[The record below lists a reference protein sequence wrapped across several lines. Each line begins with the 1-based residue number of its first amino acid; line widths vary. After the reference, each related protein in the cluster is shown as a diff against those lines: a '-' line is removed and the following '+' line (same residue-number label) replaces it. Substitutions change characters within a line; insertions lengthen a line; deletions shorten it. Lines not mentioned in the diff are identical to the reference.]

1 MSTKKKPAPGAQ
13 KPAAGA
19 GKPVNVE
26 PIIAEASK
34 KVPAQLKPM
43 FDKVVLSGM
52 RIMFDKSSH
61 QMMLD
66 SLDKPGPMSK
76 RLSDGII
83 QLMYLMW
90 KQSNHTI
97 PPQTIVPAATVLT
110 LRAFEFLQESK
121 DPEATPQV
129 LGDALHDVVQGILD
143 RFGATQDKLPALLKN
158 KDPGKDDS
166 LRQDAGAAPGAP
178 AAAPGAPAAPAAG
191 GGMLDSVMG
200 G

>member
-19 GKPVNVE
+19 VDVDAIIQRASANV
-26 PIIAEASK
+26 P
-34 KVPAQLKPM
+34 PQLKPM

-52 RIMFDKSSH
+52 RIMFDQQSH
-61 QMMLD
+61 GMMVEA
-66 SLDKPGPMSK
+66 LDKPGPMAK
-76 RLSDGII
+76 RISDGII

-97 PPQTIVPAATVLT
+97 PPQLMVPAALVLT
-110 LRAFEFLQESK
+110 LRVFQYLQEAK
-121 DPEATPQV
+121 DPQATPQV
-129 LGDALHDVVQGILD
+129 LGDATHQAVQGILD
-143 RFGATQDKLPALLKN
+143 RFGATEDKLPALLKN
-158 KDPGKDDS
+158 PDPGKDDS
-166 LRQDAGAAPGAP
+166 LRPAAGAAPGAP
-178 AAAPGAPAAPAAG
+178 GTPAAPAAG

>member
-19 GKPVNVE
+19 AKTVDVE
-26 PIIAEASK
+26 PIIAAAGQK
-34 KVPAQLKPM
+34 MPPQLKPM

-66 SLDKPGPMSK
+66 TLDQPGPMAK
-76 RLSDGII
+76 RISDGII

-97 PPQTIVPAATVLT
+97 PPQVIVPSATVLT
-110 LRAFEFLQESK
+110 LRAFQFLQESK

-129 LGDALHDVVQGILD
+129 LGDALHAVVQGILD
-143 RFGATQDKLPALLKN
+143 RFGASEDKLPALLKN
-158 KDPGKDDS
+158 QDPGKDDS
-166 LRQDAGAAPGAP
+166 LRPAAGAMPGAP
-178 AAAPGAPAAPAAG
+178 AAGAPSAPAAG
-191 GGMLDSVMG
+191 GGMLDQVG

>member
-1 MSTKKKPAPGAQ
+1 MSTKNKPAPGAQ

-19 GKPVNVE
+19 AKTVDVE
-26 PIIAEASK
+26 PIIAKASQGM
-34 KVPAQLKPM
+34 PAQLKPM

-61 QMMLD
+61 QMMLE
-66 SLDKPGPMSK
+66 SLDGPGPMAK
-76 RLSDGII
+76 KLSDGII

-110 LRAFEFLQESK
+110 LRAFQFMQESK

-129 LGDALHDVVQGILD
+129 LGDALHAVVQGILD
-143 RFGATQDKLPALLKN
+143 RFGATQDRLPALLKN
-158 KDPGKDDS
+158 QDPGKDDS
-166 LRQDAGAAPGAP
+166 LRQAPGAAPGA
-178 AAAPGAPAAPAAG
+178 AAPAAG
-191 GGMLDSVMG
+191 GGMLDQVG

>member
-19 GKPVNVE
+19 AKTVDVE
-26 PIIAEASK
+26 PIIAAAGQK
-34 KVPAQLKPM
+34 MPPQLKPM

-66 SLDKPGPMSK
+66 TLDQPGPMAK

-97 PPQTIVPAATVLT
+97 PPQVIVPAATVLT
-110 LRAFEFLQESK
+110 LRAFQFLQESK

-129 LGDALHDVVQGILD
+129 LGDALHTVVQGILD
-143 RFGATQDKLPALLKN
+143 RFGASQDKLPALLKN
-158 KDPGKDDS
+158 QDPGKDDS
-166 LRQDAGAAPGAP
+166 LKPAAGAAPGAP
-178 AAAPGAPAAPAAG
+178 AAGAPGAPAG
-191 GGMLDSVMG
+191 GGMLDQVG